1 MTPMK
6 VNDNARVN
14 KQRAEIAVF
23 LLGMGNEVIVVF
35 G

>member
-6 VNDNARVN
+6 VNDNAWVN